1 MFTGI
6 VERTG
11 KIQKIEDRKGKI
23 YFTIGAKGILRGTKI
38 GDSIACDGVCLTVV
52 KRTADEFA
60 VELMPETL
68 TVTRFSGA
76 KKGDLVNLERAAKIG
91 DRINGHFV
99 SGHVD
104 CIGTVKAVVKEGEY
118 TSIFITV
125 PKEFAKYLAYKGSAA
140 VNGVSLTVAESK
152 ADWLKVCLITHTLKV
167 TNLSVLKKG
176 DKTNIEVDL
185 IARYLEK
192 LMRN

>member
-11 KIQKIEDRKGKI
+11 KIQKIEDRKGKVH
-23 YFTIGAKGILRGTKI
+23 FTIGASGMLRGVKI
-38 GDSIACDGVCLTVV
+38 GDSIACDGVCLTVI
-52 KRTADEFA
+52 KKTASAFT

-68 TVTRFSGA
+68 KVTKFSDA
-76 KKGDLVNLERAAKIG
+76 EKGDEVNLERAARIG

-99 SGHVD
+99 AGHVD
-104 CIGTVKAVVKEGEY
+104 CIGTVKKIAKEGDY
-118 TSIFITV
+118 TSIFVTV
-125 PKEFAKYLAYKGSAA
+125 PKEFAKYLAYKGSVAL
-140 VNGVSLTVAESK
+140 NGVSLTIAESH
-152 ADWLKVCLITHTLKV
+152 ADWFKVCLITHTLKV
-167 TNLSVLKKG
+167 TNLSELKKG

-192 LMRN
+192 LR